1 MSETK
6 IIRLTEESWKEYV
19 NASFVHDFYHTLSYN
34 KLEKEGEPIL
44 FVYQEDNNFIAL
56 PLIIREI
63 PDTDLFDCTS
73 VYGYAGAIS
82 NIDINAIPEE
92 LKISF
97 QNKLN
102 EFFVEKKVISVFS
115 RLHPILENDKLVE
128 GLGEIVSLNKTLA
141 INLTISL
148 EEQRRQ
154 YRKSNKYEI
163 NKLKKNDFEVIEAT
177 TKEEQDEFIEIYYE
191 TMKKVEANDYYF
203 FPKEYFYEFLNNNCF
218 ETKLLLA
225 KKDGK
230 ITAGAIFTITDKI
243 IQYHLAGTKQAYAR
257 DTPMKLI
264 LDEARLLGNDLN
276 AEFLHL
282 GGGVGGSDEDPLF
295 RFKSGFSKE
304 SFQFKIWR
312 YIVNKGKYEE
322 LVREKGISTDN
333 SSFFPLY
340 RA

>member
-6 IIRLTEESWKEYV
+6 IIRPTDESWKEYV
-19 NASFVHDFYHTLSYN
+19 NRSLVYDFYHTLSYN

-44 FVYQEDNNFIAL
+44 FVYTEDDDFIAL
-56 PLIIREI
+56 PLIIRQI

-82 NIDINAIPEE
+82 NLDINTISEE

-102 EFFVEKKVISVFS
+102 DFFNEKKIISVFS
-115 RLHPILENDKLVE
+115 RLHPILENDKLIN
-128 GLGEIVSLNKTLA
+128 GLGEVVNLNKTIA
-141 INLTISL
+141 INLTISP

-163 NKLKKNDFEVIEAT
+163 NKLKKNNFEIVEAT
-177 TKEEQDEFIEIYYE
+177 TKEEQDEFIDIYYE

-203 FPKEYFYEFLNNNCF
+203 FPREYFYKFLNNNCF

-225 KKDGK
+225 KKEGET
-230 ITAGAIFTITDKI
+230 TAGAIFTITNKI
-243 IQYHLAGTKQAYAR
+243 IQYHLAGTKQAFAR

-264 LDEARLLGNDLN
+264 LDEARLLGNELN
-276 AEFLHL
+276 VDFLHL

-304 SFQFKIWR
+304 LFQFKIWK
-312 YIVNKGKYEE
+312 YIVNKEKYDEFVE
-322 LVREKGISTDN
+322 EKGISKD